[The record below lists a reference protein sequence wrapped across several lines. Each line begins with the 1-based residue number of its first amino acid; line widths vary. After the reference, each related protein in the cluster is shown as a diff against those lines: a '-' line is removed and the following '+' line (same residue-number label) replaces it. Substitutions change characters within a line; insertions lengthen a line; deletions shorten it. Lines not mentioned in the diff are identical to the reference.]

1 MNRSSSASPQPSP
14 PPAPGGEIIA
24 LTRGVPA
31 PEVLPGADLAACFA
45 GAVERDPTG
54 VLQYGQPAGYLPL
67 RRLLAGQYGV
77 DESQVFVTNGSL
89 QLMDLLAGHLLT
101 PGASVIVER
110 PSYDRAIGAYRRRGA
125 RVVGV
130 ALQED
135 GIDLQALEAEL
146 RRQVPAFLYLIPDFQ
161 NPAGITLSLD
171 KRRRL
176 LDLAA
181 RYEFWVVE
189 DVPYRLLRYQGTPLP
204 TLREIDHPGAAR
216 VLTMSSHSK
225 LVAPALR
232 VGHLVA
238 PAPLVAAL
246 ARLGE
251 DTYLSPVLPT
261 QAVLHEYLRQ
271 GRLEPNVA
279 HLKATYAP
287 RCQAMIEAVRRHLP
301 GVPFAPP
308 EGGFFLG
315 LTLPAGA
322 RTDGLLER
330 AQASGLLLSDGRAF
344 FAPLPAGA
352 SGAGA
357 RRTARRRSGGG
368 ALHPS
373 PLLRPHPGADRGGGA
388 PPGRG
393 GGLTALRFPAPH
405 PAHGPPSAPRGLG
418 PQTARKARSAT
429 RSVSSTSASLWAVER
444 NHVPRAVTRTP
455 PSCRAR
461 KKARWRATSS
471 PA

>member
-45 GAVERDPTG
+45 SAVERDPTG

-246 ARLGE
+246 ARVGE

-357 RRTARRRSGGG
+357 
-368 ALHPS
+368 P
-373 PLLRPHPGADRGGGA
+373 GGA
-388 PPGRG
+388 PADREAERFIRLPFCA
-393 GGLTALRFPAPH
+393 LTPEQIEEGVR
-405 PAHGPPSAPRGLG
+405 RLG
-418 PQTARKARSAT
+418 
-429 RSVSSTSASLWAVER
+429 AV
-444 NHVPRAVTRTP
+444 VA
-455 PSCRAR
+455 
-461 KKARWRATSS
+461 
-471 PA
+471 

>member
-1 MNRSSSASPQPSP
+1 MNRSSSSSAPPQPSP
-14 PPAPGGEIIA
+14 PPALAGGAAGETIA

-45 GAVERDPTG
+45 AAVERDPTG

-181 RYEFWVVE
+181 RHEFWVVE
-189 DVPYRLLRYQGTPLP
+189 DVPYRLLRYQGTALP

-287 RCQAMIEAVRRHLP
+287 RCQAMIDAVRRHLP

-315 LTLPAGA
+315 LTLPEGA

-344 FAPLPAGA
+344 FAPRPASAAGA
-352 SGAGA
+352 DAPDGAPSDREAERFIRLPFCALTPEQIEEGV
-357 RRTARRRSGGG
+357 RRLG
-368 ALHPS
+368 ALV
-373 PLLRPHPGADRGGGA
+373 A
-388 PPGRG
+388 
-393 GGLTALRFPAPH
+393 
-405 PAHGPPSAPRGLG
+405 
-418 PQTARKARSAT
+418 
-429 RSVSSTSASLWAVER
+429 
-444 NHVPRAVTRTP
+444 
-455 PSCRAR
+455 
-461 KKARWRATSS
+461 
-471 PA
+471 

>member
-1 MNRSSSASPQPSP
+1 MNRSSSAPPQPSP
-14 PPAPGGEIIA
+14 PPAPGGETIA

-181 RYEFWVVE
+181 GHEFWVVE

-357 RRTARRRSGGG
+357 PEAARRPIGRRS
-368 ALHPS
+368 AS
-373 PLLRPHPGADRGGGA
+373 SVS
-388 PPGRG
+388 
-393 GGLTALRFPAPH
+393 
-405 PAHGPPSAPRGLG
+405 PSAPSPRSRSRRGCAAWARWWPDAPSLPRPPRPLVPPSRGLG
-418 PQTARKARSAT
+418 PQTARRARPAT

-461 KKARWRATSS
+461 KKARWRAASS